1 MTARGWPKGGWSR
14 SGWGNQGS
22 KYPCSRAAAPFAAA
36 TAIELQQ
43 AVIAVIIIKQCHR
56 RSRGDPSKRGIGCVT
71 TDMGICANRGI
82 PLGRLSSGEKMNRS
96 QNWSIAKKCCDA
108 DGKRERLHGAAVGMA
123 LGGEREES
131 HTLRHVISRYC
142 PTCQI

>member
-1 MTARGWPKGGWSR
+1 MQP
-14 SGWGNQGS
+14 
-22 KYPCSRAAAPFAAA
+22 PPLAAA

-56 RSRGDPSKRGIGCVT
+56 RPRGDPSNRAIGCVT
-71 TDMGICANRGI
+71 MEMGICANRGI

-123 LGGEREES
+123 LGGEKGVP
-131 HTLRHVISRYC
+131 HVAPRDIEGLPNMSSRYF
-142 PTCQI
+142 ISEKH

>member
-1 MTARGWPKGGWSR
+1 MQP
-14 SGWGNQGS
+14 
-22 KYPCSRAAAPFAAA
+22 PPLAAA
-36 TAIELQQ
+36 AIELQQ

-123 LGGEREES
+123 LGREREES
-131 HTLRHVISRYC
+131 HTLRHVISRDC
-142 PTCQI
+142 PTCQAATSYQKSIKIVLGPGEIKSCSTIALF

>member
-1 MTARGWPKGGWSR
+1 MGGVTKEASI
-14 SGWGNQGS
+14 
-22 KYPCSRAAAPFAAA
+22 RAAAAACSS
-36 TAIELQQ
+36 TIELQQ

-56 RSRGDPSKRGIGCVT
+56 RSTGYPSNGAIGCVT

-123 LGGEREES
+123 LGREERS
-131 HTLRHVISRYC
+131 
-142 PTCQI
+142 PTRCAT

>member
-1 MTARGWPKGGWSR
+1 MQP
-14 SGWGNQGS
+14 
-22 KYPCSRAAAPFAAA
+22 PPPLAAA

-56 RSRGDPSKRGIGCVT
+56 RATGYPSNGAIGCVT
-71 TDMGICANRGI
+71 TNMGICANRGI

-108 DGKRERLHGAAVGMA
+108 TKGRKEEGAP
-123 LGGEREES
+123 LGWHWGEES
-131 HTLRHVISRYC
+131 HTLREENMALRGCCFTLLDS
-142 PTCQI
+142 